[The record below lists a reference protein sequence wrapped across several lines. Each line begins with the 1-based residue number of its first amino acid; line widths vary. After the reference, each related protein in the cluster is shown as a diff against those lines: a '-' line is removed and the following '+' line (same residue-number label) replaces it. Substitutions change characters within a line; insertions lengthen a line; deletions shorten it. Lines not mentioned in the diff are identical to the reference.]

1 MWCGLW
7 NGLWCGCRLR
17 FGLALR
23 VGRRCENGFIGKDAN
38 DEDGVAGADFV
49 AVGEEGFVDPRAVQE
64 SAIAALQVEDAAALF
79 AVIDGEVEAGHELV
93 VRESMIGFGVAAEAE
108 RHAVGY
114 RDFVSRGGTGADFK
128 KDSHWEWAQRSRLLA
143 MGYNISSQ
151 VFRV

>member
-1 MWCGLW
+1 
-7 NGLWCGCRLR
+7 
-17 FGLALR
+17 LR
-23 VGRRCENGFIGKDAN
+23 VGRGCKKGFVGKNAN